1 MYEEFPLCIQRK
13 VAKRAWGKDW
23 PIYALLGLPNMSKDL
38 EKEGLFDDGN
48 LGRECQVQQF
58 VFAHEIIIEQTC
70 HEHGSKERNQDTD
83 KGDLGGS
90 TLPEGH
96 V

>member
-38 EKEGLFDDGN
+38 EKKVYLMMDYMYGMKNITSLYFLLYPN
-48 LGRECQVQQF
+48 ECF
-58 VFAHEIIIEQTC
+58 Y
-70 HEHGSKERNQDTD
+70 
-83 KGDLGGS
+83 
-90 TLPEGH
+90 
-96 V
+96 

>member
-38 EKEGLFDDGN
+38 EKEGLFDDGLMYGMKN
-48 LGRECQVQQF
+48 ITSLYF
-58 VFAHEIIIEQTC
+58 FAI
-70 HEHGSKERNQDTD
+70 S
-83 KGDLGGS
+83 
-90 TLPEGH
+90 
-96 V
+96 